1 MKIPPL
7 TALRSEDYPSERGWI
22 GGLFQALNRFFLAV
36 SGAINGNIIFGEN
49 IPSVTQELT
58 FTWNGRGDLPK
69 SFRWALSYTPVE
81 TRVAQCLENGA
92 PKACAIAWQYTGTAI
107 QITDFVILENGAA
120 RAPTTGAAYRLKLRA
135 NP

>member
-36 SGAINGNIIFGEN
+36 SSAINGNIIYGEN
-49 IPSVTQELT
+49 IPSVTQEIP
-58 FTWNGRGDLPK
+58 FTWNGSGDLPK
-69 SFRWALSYTPVE
+69 SFRWDLSYTPVE
-81 TRVAQCLENGA
+81 ARVAQCLENGVA
-92 PKACAIAWQYTGTAI
+92 KACAIAWQFTGTSI
-107 QITDFVILENGAA
+107 QVTSVVIFEDGAV
-120 RAPTTGAAYRLKLRA
+120 RSPTVGASYRLKVRA